1 MTETDMTNV
10 PASGAGVGAGVAA
23 GSAAGLAIGS
33 ASGIDSGVDSTAQVA
48 VTGLT
53 IDGPAGVVVAPF
65 DFSIAPGETLALI
78 GESGSGKTLSAKA
91 IAGLLPAGFSA
102 RGTIALSSATIE
114 LPSTDAVWRATRGRR
129 ISLLLQDPFTSLS
142 PVHRCGTQIGMTIDA
157 ASATRLSR
165 DERTARITQSLAEVN
180 LPADVARAYPHELSG
195 GMRQRVAIA
204 AALAT
209 DPELLIADEPTTALD
224 ASNQG
229 EILDLLRGLQVK
241 RGMAAL
247 LISHDLGMVR
257 GRAEHVLVMRHGEIV
272 ERGVTSSVLNAPSHP
287 YTRALIEADPSL
299 TDRSA
304 RVVLAAF
311 GAGMTAANA
320 ASGST
325 GTATTNTGTGAN
337 AATGD
342 LVVATDITKSFGDKT
357 VLHGVS
363 VTVGRGE
370 TVGIVGESG
379 SGKTTIA
386 RCIAGLER
394 ETSGAIEFDGVALAA
409 GRASRTPKQMQI
421 VFQDPYSSLNPMI
434 SVGRS
439 LKLALR
445 VAGRP
450 ASDLNGL
457 LQLVE
462 LPTDFAS
469 KRPAELSGGQRQRVA
484 IARALAVQPQLLI
497 CDESVS
503 ALDVSV
509 QKQILDLLAKLR
521 VDLGLSIL
529 FISHDLAVV
538 RQLADRVYVLRHG
551 EVVESGECH
560 DVLNAPTHSYT
571 QALVAASIHEA
582 PTH

>member
-1 MTETDMTNV
+1 MTNV
-10 PASGAGVGAGVAA
+10 PASGAGL
-23 GSAAGLAIGS
+23 GSGS
-33 ASGIDSGVDSTAQVA
+33 STQVA
-48 VTGLT
+48 VTALT

-114 LPSTDAVWRATRGRR
+114 LPATDAVWRATRGRR

-165 DERTARITQSLAEVN
+165 EERTARITQSLAEVN

-229 EILDLLRGLQVK
+229 EILDLLRGLQEK

-304 RVVLAAF
+304 GIVRTAS
-311 GAGMTAANA
+311 GAGVTAAA
-320 ASGST
+320 ADADS
-325 GTATTNTGTGAN
+325 AI
-337 AATGD
+337 GD
-342 LVVATDITKSFGDKT
+342 LVTATDITKSFGDKT

-386 RCIAGLER
+386 RCIAGLEH
-394 ETSGAIEFDGVALAA
+394 ETSGVIEFDGFALPA

-484 IARALAVQPQLLI
+484 IARALAVQPELLI

-521 VDLGLSIL
+521 VELGLSIL

-551 EVVESGECH
+551 EVVESGLCH
-560 DVLNAPTHSYT
+560 DVLNAPTHPYT

>member
-1 MTETDMTNV
+1 MTDTDVASV
-10 PASGAGVGAGVAA
+10 PASAA
-23 GSAAGLAIGS
+23 R
-33 ASGIDSGVDSTAQVA
+33 ASTQVA
-48 VTGLT
+48 VAGLT
-53 IDGPAGVVVAPF
+53 IDGPAGVVVSPF

-157 ASATRLSR
+157 ASDRRLGR
-165 DERTARITQSLAEVN
+165 EERTALIIQSLAEVN

-224 ASNQG
+224 ASNQV
-229 EILDLLRGLQVK
+229 EILDLLRGLQQR

-257 GRAEHVLVMRHGEIV
+257 GRAEHVLVMRHGDIV
-272 ERGVTSSVLNAPSHP
+272 ERGNTSSVLHAPTHP

-304 RVVLAAF
+304 AGARSSSRVDA
-311 GAGMTAANA
+311 TESITDER
-320 ASGST
+320 ASR
-325 GTATTNTGTGAN
+325 
-337 AATGD
+337 D
-342 LVVATDITKSFGDKT
+342 LVVATAVTKSFGDKA

-394 ETSGAIEFDGVALAA
+394 ETSGVIEFDGVALAP
-409 GRASRTPKQMQI
+409 GRDSRTPQQMQI

-434 SVGRS
+434 NVGRS

-450 ASDLNGL
+450 AFDLAGL
-457 LQLVE
+457 LELVE
-462 LPTDFAS
+462 LPAGFAS

-509 QKQILDLLAKLR
+509 QKQILDLLATLR

-538 RQLADRVYVLRHG
+538 RQLADRVYVLRNG
-551 EVVESGECH
+551 EVVESGLCQ
-560 DVLNAPTHSYT
+560 DVLNAPTHPYT
-571 QALVAASIHEA
+571 RALVAASIHETPA
-582 PTH
+582 S

>member
-1 MTETDMTNV
+1 MSEN
-10 PASGAGVGAGVAA
+10 
-23 GSAAGLAIGS
+23 
-33 ASGIDSGVDSTAQVA
+33 QVA
-48 VTGLT
+48 VSGLRV
-53 IDGPAGVVVAPF
+53 DGPAGVVVEPF

-91 IAGLLPAGFSA
+91 IAGLLPNGFTA
-102 RGTIALSSATIE
+102 RGTITLTSSTIE
-114 LPSTDAVWRATRGRR
+114 LPATDVVWRATRGRR

-142 PVHRCGTQIGMTIDA
+142 PVHRCGAQIGMTIQA
-157 ASATRLSR
+157 ASASRLSAA
-165 DERTARITQSLAEVN
+165 ECAELVTQRLAEVN
-180 LPADVARAYPHELSG
+180 LPADVARAFPHELSG

-229 EILDLLRGLQVK
+229 EILDLLRRLQAR

-272 ERGVTSSVLNAPSHP
+272 ERGITSSVLNTPSHP

-299 TDRSA
+299 TDRSSGVA
-304 RVVLAAF
+304 R
-311 GAGMTAANA
+311 A
-320 ASGST
+320 ASGAAVSGDVSAT
-325 GTATTNTGTGAN
+325 GGEIA
-337 AATGD
+337 AATD
-342 LVVATDITKSFGDKT
+342 LVVATDVTKNFSGKA

-394 ETSGAIEFDGVALAA
+394 ESSGTIMFDGVALAP

-457 LQLVE
+457 LHLVE
-462 LPTDFAS
+462 LPLEFAR

-484 IARALAVQPQLLI
+484 IARALAVQPKLLI

-521 VDLGLSIL
+521 VELGLSIL

-551 EVVESGECH
+551 DVVESGLCH
-560 DVLNAPTHSYT
+560 DVLNAPTHPYT

>member
-1 MTETDMTNV
+1 MTETSMTNV
-10 PASGAGVGAGVAA
+10 PASGD
-23 GSAAGLAIGS
+23 GLG
-33 ASGIDSGVDSTAQVA
+33 SGIDSTAQVA

-91 IAGLLPAGFSA
+91 IAGLLPAGFTA
-102 RGTIALSSATIE
+102 RGTIELASATIE
-114 LPSTDAVWRATRGRR
+114 LPATDAVWRATRGRR

-165 DERTARITQSLAEVN
+165 EERTARITQSLAEVN

-229 EILDLLRGLQVK
+229 EILDLLRGLQEK

-304 RVVLAAF
+304 GVVRMAS
-311 GAGMTAANA
+311 GVGMTAAVA
-320 ASGST
+320 DADS
-325 GTATTNTGTGAN
+325 AI
-337 AATGD
+337 GD
-342 LVVATDITKSFGDKT
+342 LVTATDITKSFGDKT

-386 RCIAGLER
+386 RCIAGLEH
-394 ETSGAIEFDGVALAA
+394 ETSGVIEFDGVALAA

-484 IARALAVQPQLLI
+484 IARALAVQPELLI

-521 VDLGLSIL
+521 VELGLSIL

-538 RQLADRVYVLRHG
+538 RQLADRVYVLRYG
-551 EVVESGECH
+551 EVVESGQCH
-560 DVLNAPTHSYT
+560 DVLNAPTHPYT

>member
-1 MTETDMTNV
+1 MTHAHVE
-10 PASGAGVGAGVAA
+10 VA
-23 GSAAGLAIGS
+23 
-33 ASGIDSGVDSTAQVA
+33 
-48 VTGLT
+48 GLT
-53 IDGPAGVVVAPF
+53 IEGPAGVVVAPF
-65 DFSIAPGETLALI
+65 DFAIGRGETLALI

-91 IAGLLPAGFSA
+91 IAGLLPSGFSA
-102 RGTIALSSATIE
+102 RGSIALTTATIE
-114 LPSTDAVWRATRGRR
+114 LPATDAIWRATRGRR

-142 PVHRCGTQIGMTIDA
+142 PVHRCGTQIAMTIDA
-157 ASATRLSR
+157 ASDRRLSR
-165 DERTARITQSLAEVN
+165 SECADLVTQRLAEVN
-180 LPADVARAYPHELSG
+180 LPSDVARAYPHELSG

-229 EILDLLRGLQVK
+229 EILDLLRRLQQA

-272 ERGVTSSVLNAPSHP
+272 ERGDTSSVLTAPSHP

-304 RVVLAAF
+304 AVER
-311 GAGMTAANA
+311 A
-320 ASGST
+320 ASDASML
-325 GTATTNTGTGAN
+325 N
-337 AATGD
+337 D
-342 LVVATDITKSFGDKT
+342 LVVATHVTKSFGDKA

-363 VTVGRGE
+363 VAVGRGE

-394 ETSGAIEFDGVALAA
+394 ESSGEIVFDGVVLAP

-450 ASDLNGL
+450 ASDLNSL
-457 LQLVE
+457 LRLVE
-462 LPTDFAS
+462 LPVEFAV

-538 RQLADRVYVLRHG
+538 RQLADRVYVLRNG
-551 EVVESGECH
+551 EVVESGDCH
-560 DVLNAPTHSYT
+560 DVLNAPTHPYT
-571 QALVAASIHEA
+571 QTLVAASIHEA